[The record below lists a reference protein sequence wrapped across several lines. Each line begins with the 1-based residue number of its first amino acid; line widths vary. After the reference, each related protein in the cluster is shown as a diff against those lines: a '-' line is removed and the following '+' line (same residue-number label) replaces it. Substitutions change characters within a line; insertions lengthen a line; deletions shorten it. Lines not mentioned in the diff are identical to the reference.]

1 MKLDILFHYEV
12 NEQTGEIT
20 YIGKEEISVDTKV
33 TKSATKTSTKASTAK
48 VDANPDPI
56 ITLDSNKLV
65 LTQGAVDLLQV
76 CADCRVDIKYK
87 KKDKKA
93 VPIIGTDAAFGTK
106 SGNKLTKSN
115 TVSYRGAANE
125 KLSAYGTTFKLEPT
139 EDEGIYYLVG
149 DKVQEEN
156 SVPDE
161 IIDIESEL
169 DIESLDNINI
179 DEDDK
184 DLEKFDFNLN

>member
-1 MKLDILFHYEV
+1 MKLDILFHYDV

-20 YIGKEEISVDTKV
+20 YIGKEEISVDTKA
-33 TKSATKTSTKASTAK
+33 TKSSTKTSTKASTK
-48 VDANPDPI
+48 VEANPDPI
-56 ITLDSNKLV
+56 ITLDSNKLI

-76 CADCRVDIKYK
+76 CEDCRVDIKYK

-93 VPIIGTDAAFGTK
+93 VPIIGTDSAFGTK

-139 EDEGIYYLVG
+139 EDKGIYYLVG
-149 DKVQEEN
+149 DKEQEEI
-156 SVPDE
+156 SVPEE
-161 IIDIESEL
+161 IINIENEL
-169 DIESLDNINI
+169 DIETLDNLNI

-184 DLEKFDFNLN
+184 NLEKFDFKL

>member
-20 YIGKEEISVDTKV
+20 YIGKEEISVDTKA
-33 TKSATKTSTKASTAK
+33 TKSATKTSTKASAAK

-56 ITLDSNKLV
+56 ITLDSNKLI

-76 CADCRVDIKYK
+76 CADRRVDIKYK

-139 EDEGIYYLVG
+139 EDKGIYYLVG

-161 IIDIESEL
+161 IIDIENEL

>member
-20 YIGKEEISVDTKV
+20 YIGKEEISVDTKA
-33 TKSATKTSTKASTAK
+33 TKSATKTSTKASAAK
-48 VDANPDPI
+48 VDTNPDPI
-56 ITLDSNKLV
+56 ITLDSNKLI

-115 TVSYRGAANE
+115 TISYRGAANE

-139 EDEGIYYLVG
+139 EDKGIYYLVG

-161 IIDIESEL
+161 IIDIENEL

>member
-48 VDANPDPI
+48 VDTNPI
-56 ITLDSNKLV
+56 ITLEPNKLV

-76 CADCRVDIKYK
+76 CADCRIDIKYK
-87 KKDKKA
+87 KKDKQA
-93 VPIIGTDAAFGTK
+93 VPIIGTDTAFGTK

-115 TVSYRGAANE
+115 TVSYRGSANE

-149 DKVQEEN
+149 DKVQEEI
-156 SVPDE
+156 SIPDE
-161 IIDIESEL
+161 IIDIENEL
-169 DIESLDNINI
+169 DIESLDDINI

-184 DLEKFDFNLN
+184 DLEKFDFSLN

>member
-12 NEQTGEIT
+12 NERTGEIT
-20 YIGKEEISVDTKV
+20 YIGKEEISVDTKA

-56 ITLDSNKLV
+56 ITLDSNKLI

-139 EDEGIYYLVG
+139 EDKGIYYLVG

-161 IIDIESEL
+161 IIDIENEL

>member
-20 YIGKEEISVDTKV
+20 YIGKEEISVDTKA
-33 TKSATKTSTKASTAK
+33 TKSATKTSTKASAAK

-56 ITLDSNKLV
+56 ITLDSNKLI

-76 CADCRVDIKYK
+76 CADCRIDIKYK

-139 EDEGIYYLVG
+139 EDKGIYYLVG

-161 IIDIESEL
+161 IIDIENEL

>member
-20 YIGKEEISVDTKV
+20 YIGKEEISVDTKA
-33 TKSATKTSTKASTAK
+33 TKSATKTSTKASAAK

-56 ITLDSNKLV
+56 ITLDSNKLI

-139 EDEGIYYLVG
+139 EDKGIYYLVG
-149 DKVQEEN
+149 DKIQEEN
-156 SVPDE
+156 SVPEE
-161 IIDIESEL
+161 IIDIEKEL
-169 DIESLDNINI
+169 DIEALDNLNI

-184 DLEKFDFNLN
+184 NLEKFDFNLN

>member
-20 YIGKEEISVDTKV
+20 YIGKEEISVDTKA
-33 TKSATKTSTKASTAK
+33 TKSATKISTKASTAK
-48 VDANPDPI
+48 VDTNPI
-56 ITLDSNKLV
+56 ITLEPNKLV

-76 CADCRVDIKYK
+76 CADCRIDIKYK
-87 KKDKKA
+87 KKDKQA
-93 VPIIGTDAAFGTK
+93 VPIIGTDTAFGTK

-115 TVSYRGAANE
+115 TVSYRGSANE

-149 DKVQEEN
+149 DKVQEEI
-156 SVPDE
+156 SIPDE
-161 IIDIESEL
+161 IIDIENEL
-169 DIESLDNINI
+169 DIESLDDINI

-184 DLEKFDFNLN
+184 DLEKFNFSLN

>member
-1 MKLDILFHYEV
+1 MKLDVLFHYDV

-20 YIGKEEISVDTKV
+20 YIGKEEISVDTVSKKTV
-33 TKSATKTSTKASTAK
+33 SKATSKTPTAK
-48 VDANPDPI
+48 VESNPDPI
-56 ITLDSNKLV
+56 ITLEPNKLV

-76 CADCRVDIKYK
+76 CEDCRVDIKYK

-125 KLSAYGTTFKLEPT
+125 KLSAYGTNFKLEPT
-139 EDEGIYYLVG
+139 EDKGIYYLIG
-149 DKVQEEN
+149 DRVQEQN
-156 SVPDE
+156 PIPKE
-161 IIDIESEL
+161 IINIENEL
-169 DIESLDNINI
+169 DIESLDNLNI

-184 DLEKFDFNLN
+184 NLEKFDFNLN

>member
-20 YIGKEEISVDTKV
+20 YIGKEEISVDTKA
-33 TKSATKTSTKASTAK
+33 TKSATKTSTKASAAK

-56 ITLDSNKLV
+56 ITLDSNKLI

-139 EDEGIYYLVG
+139 EDKGIYYLVG
-149 DKVQEEN
+149 DKVQESN
-156 SVPDE
+156 PVPEE
-161 IIDIESEL
+161 IIDIEKEL
-169 DIESLDNINI
+169 DIEALDNLNI

-184 DLEKFDFNLN
+184 NLEKFDFNLN